1 MQFKDL
7 FNYDSDEKYFKYIE
21 ERERERGILI
31 NADCINVI
39 SKLDD
44 NFSNI
49 TLTDIPYDNV
59 NRKDNGLR
67 KLDKEKADILTFD
80 IQTFL
85 NELYRVTSG
94 TIIIFCGMNQLSEIF
109 NYFNNY
115 AKKGKGTVRQLV
127 WRKTNP
133 SPMNG
138 DISI

>member
-1 MQFKDL
+1 MKNIL
-7 FNYDSDEKYFKYIE
+7 NILKR

-31 NADCINVI
+31 NADCVNVI

-109 NYFNNY
+109 NYFDNY
-115 AKKGKGTVRQLV
+115 AKK
-127 WRKTNP
+127 RKRNC
-133 SPMNG
+133 
-138 DISI
+138 